1 MTPNALPIALRD
13 RSQWVCWASR
23 QRDGKQTK
31 VPLNPDTGS
40 FASTANSA
48 TWGSFDTALRG
59 ARRPNVDGVGF
70 VFTDDDPYVGVD
82 LDDCR
87 DPKTGQLSDV
97 AIEIVMRLQSY
108 TEISPSGTGL
118 HVIAR
123 GELPDGP
130 RRRGS
135 VEMYD
140 TGRFFT
146 MTGDRLVGTPST
158 VCTRPSAL
166 HSVHQTHVTADE
178 QREHETT
185 ADAAWDG
192 RTVSTA
198 GTSLP
203 SDEVLL
209 ERARSAENGEK
220 FSRLWAG
227 DTGGYDSQS
236 EADMALCCLLAFW
249 TAGDASR
256 IDDLFRQSGLM
267 RSKWDEVHYAD
278 GSTYGE
284 MTIERACAQVT
295 DHYEP
300 PADRTE

>member
-13 RSQWVCWASR
+13 RPQWVCWASR
-23 QRDGKQTK
+23 RRDGKQTK
-31 VPLNPDTGS
+31 VPLNPDTGG
-40 FASTANSA
+40 FASTADPA
-48 TWGSFDTALRG
+48 TWGSFDAALMG
-59 ARRPNVDGVGF
+59 ATRPNVDGIGF
-70 VFTDDDPYVGVD
+70 VFTDEDPYVGVD

-87 DPKTGQLSDV
+87 DPATGQLSDV
-97 AIEIVMRLQSY
+97 AVEIVMRLQSY

-123 GELPDGP
+123 GELPEGS

-146 MTGDRLVGTPST
+146 MTGDRLFATPST
-158 VCTRPSAL
+158 VCTRPRAL
-166 HSVHQTHVTADE
+166 RSVHQTHVAADE
-178 QREHETT
+178 QRASEAPT
-185 ADAAWDG
+185 DAAREA
-192 RTVSTA
+192 RTTPTVAS
-198 GTSLP
+198 SLP

-220 FSRLWAG
+220 FRRLWAG
-227 DTGGYDSQS
+227 DTGGYDSHS

-256 IDDLFRQSGLM
+256 IDRLFRQSGLM
-267 RSKWDEVHYAD
+267 RPKWDEVHYAD
-278 GSTYGE
+278 GSTYGDK
-284 MTIERACAQVT
+284 TVERACARVT

-300 PADRTE
+300 PTDTTE

>member
-1 MTPNALPIALRD
+1 MTPNALPVALRHHT
-13 RSQWVCWASR
+13 QWVCWAAQR
-23 QRDGKQTK
+23 RDGKRTK
-31 VPLNPDTGS
+31 VPLNPNTRG
-40 FASTANSA
+40 FASTADPD
-48 TWGSFDTALRG
+48 TWGTFDTALT
-59 ARRPNVDGVGF
+59 AATHPNVDGIGF
-70 VFTDDDPYVGVD
+70 VFTDADPYVGID

-87 DPKTGQLSDV
+87 DPDTGRLSGV
-97 AIEIVMRLQSY
+97 AVEIVMHLQSY

-123 GELPDGP
+123 GALPDGA

-140 TGRFFT
+140 TKRFFT
-146 MTGDRLVGTPST
+146 MTGDRLVATPTT
-158 VCTRPSAL
+158 VCTRPRAL
-166 HSVHQTHVTADE
+166 RSVHRTYVADDEHADNEATSPPPTDGGPTPTA
-178 QREHETT
+178 T
-185 ADAAWDG
+185 
-192 RTVSTA
+192 S
-198 GTSLP
+198 SLP
-203 SDEVLL
+203 TDEALL
-209 ERARSAENGEK
+209 ERAQAAENGEK

-227 DTGGYDSQS
+227 DTGGYDSHS

-256 IDDLFRQSGLM
+256 LDRLFRQSGLM

-284 MTIERACAQVT
+284 KTVARACRRVT

-300 PADRTE
+300 PG